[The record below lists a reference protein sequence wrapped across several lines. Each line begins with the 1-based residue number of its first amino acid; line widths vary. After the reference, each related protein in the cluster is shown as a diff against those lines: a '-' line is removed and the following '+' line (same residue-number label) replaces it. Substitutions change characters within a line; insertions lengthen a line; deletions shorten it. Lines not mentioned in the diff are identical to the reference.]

1 MRILILGGTIF
12 LGRAITDHALE
23 RGHEVTHFN
32 RGRFPDRRVETILGD
47 RDSDLA
53 PLRGRQWDAVIDTC
67 GYVPRVVR
75 KSVELFA
82 GTHYTFISSISV
94 YVNFRTAGMDET
106 APVAKLVCDTEEV
119 TGDTYGALKALCEP
133 ADAFVVRPG
142 LIVGPHDPT
151 DRFTYWPR
159 RMREGG
165 EILTPGKPE
174 RPVRFIDVRDLAEWI
189 VRSVEQKL
197 TGVFNADG
205 PVVRFGDLVTGTWV
219 DEKFLLANKVEPWT
233 ELPLWIP
240 ESDAGNAEFTSVSC
254 ARAISAGLTY
264 RPLSETV
271 RAVLEWQRPDRPWRA
286 GLSRERE
293 RELLLRYKASL
304 AV

>member
-1 MRILILGGTIF
+1 M
-12 LGRAITDHALE
+12 
-23 RGHEVTHFN
+23 HFN
-32 RGRFPDRRVETILGD
+32 RGRQRRTDVETIIGD

-53 PLRGRQWDAVIDTC
+53 PLRGRQWDAVIDTS

-94 YVNFRTAGMDET
+94 YENFRTPGMDET
-106 APVAKLVCDTEEV
+106 ASVAKLVHDTEEV
-119 TGDTYGALKALCEP
+119 TGETYGALKALCEP
-133 ADAFVVRPG
+133 ANAFVVRPG

-151 DRFTYWPR
+151 DRFTYWPY
-159 RMREGG
+159 RMRERG
-165 EILTPGKPE
+165 EILAPGKRE

-189 VRSVEQKL
+189 VRGAEQRL

-205 PVVRFGDLVTGTWV
+205 PVVRFGDLVDGTWV
-219 DEKFLLANKVEPWT
+219 SEEFLLANEVEPWT
-233 ELPLWIP
+233 ELPLWMP
-240 ESDAGNAEFTSVSC
+240 ESDADNAEFTSVSC

-264 RPLSETV
+264 RLLSETV

-286 GLSRERE
+286 GLTRERE
-293 RELLLRYKASL
+293 RELLLRYKASP
-304 AV
+304 AA